1 MSSFLQFI
9 KIKKDQHFPEIYPN
23 ILWKFWENSGMESEP
38 VGDEDHGV
46 KSDHLVEIKLN
57 KDEGGLTT
65 PTAGANQVW
74 PAGLYLIT

>member
-1 MSSFLQFI
+1 
-9 KIKKDQHFPEIYPN
+9 
-23 ILWKFWENSGMESEP
+23 MESEP

-65 PTAGANQVW
+65 PTTGANQVW